1 MKRGILILKYVI
13 YYIIGLISFSTI
25 AFITQRITITVLLE
39 NAIYPSQD
47 LSNLL
52 NYASAYGL
60 YYLITYSILYFIM
73 LYCVKKYDKHIVN
86 KLNENLEKLKIDNKN
101 NGGSEKWEKIK

>member
-1 MKRGILILKYVI
+1 MKRIILILRYFI

-25 AFITQRITITVLLE
+25 AFITQRITISVLLE
-39 NAIYPSQD
+39 NAVYPSQD

-52 NYASAYGL
+52 YYALAYGI
-60 YYLITYSILYFIM
+60 YYLTTYSMLYFIIVF
-73 LYCVKKYDKHIVN
+73 CVRKYDKHIVN

-101 NGGSEKWEKIK
+101 NGGSENGKG